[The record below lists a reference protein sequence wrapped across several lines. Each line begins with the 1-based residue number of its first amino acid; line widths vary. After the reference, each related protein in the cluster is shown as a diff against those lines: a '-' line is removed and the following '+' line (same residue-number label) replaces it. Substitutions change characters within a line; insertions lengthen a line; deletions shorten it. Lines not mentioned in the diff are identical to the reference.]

1 VYMNKV
7 LVTGSNGLLGSNL
20 IIELLERNYQVKAL
34 VRNPAS
40 LIIPRHPNLEL
51 VHGSLFEDLKRNLKD
66 CYAVIHVAAETS
78 PNLIRYEDYRKTN
91 VEGTLNLLH
100 AAITQKLEKF
110 IFVSTANTLGYAD
123 DFNDGEEHQ
132 PIKAPYEKSFYALSK
147 LEAEERILQYSDR
160 ITILITNPT
169 FMLGA
174 YDTKP
179 SSGRIILMGA
189 NKKIVFYPPG
199 GKNFVNVKDVALG
212 LVRCMELGKNGEK
225 YLLAGENLTYRE
237 FFEKLGDFFGSRPIL
252 VQIPQ
257 AVLRLLGF
265 FGDILKKLGIKTS
278 LSKVN
283 MDILVVN
290 NFYSN
295 KKSKR
300 ELKMRYKS
308 IELGI
313 SEAVGYFKESGKLK

>member
-1 VYMNKV
+1 MKKV

-40 LIIPRHPNLEL
+40 FIIPKHHNLEL
-51 VHGSLFEDLKRNLKD
+51 VRGSLFEDLREILKD
-66 CYAVIHVAAETS
+66 CCSVIHVAAETS
-78 PNLIRYEDYRKTN
+78 PSLIRYEDYRKTN

-100 AAITQKLEKF
+100 AAIDQKLEKF
-110 IFVSTANTLGYAD
+110 VFVSTANTLGFAD
-123 DFNDGEEHQ
+123 EFNDGEEHQ
-132 PIKAPYEKSFYALSK
+132 PMKTPYDQSFYALSK

-160 ITILITNPT
+160 ISILITNPT

-199 GKNFVNVKDVALG
+199 GKNFVNVKDVATG
-212 LVRCMELGKNGEK
+212 LINCMELGKSGEK

-237 FFEKLGDFFGSRPIL
+237 FFEKLGDFFGYRPVLIK
-252 VQIPQ
+252 IPRS
-257 AVLRLLGF
+257 ALRLLGF
-265 FGDILKKLGIKTS
+265 VGEILRKLGIKIS
-278 LSKVN
+278 LSKAN
-283 MDILVVN
+283 MDILCVN

-295 KKSKR
+295 RKSRRNLNLRYRPIEEGIAEAIGFFKAEKK
-300 ELKMRYKS
+300 
-308 IELGI
+308 I
-313 SEAVGYFKESGKLK
+313 